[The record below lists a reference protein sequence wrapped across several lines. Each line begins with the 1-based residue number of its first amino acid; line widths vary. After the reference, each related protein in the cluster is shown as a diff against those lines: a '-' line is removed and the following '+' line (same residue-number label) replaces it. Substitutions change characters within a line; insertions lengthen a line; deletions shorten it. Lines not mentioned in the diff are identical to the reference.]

1 MNKRTVFLS
10 LVLAMSML
18 LFGCGGSEHP
28 TETTAE
34 ATEPTL
40 STQTTEPAEETGAEP
55 SIPHET
61 HIPESSIITDEEAK
75 EQDYTPYY
83 DLLAPSNE
91 GNALRDAMNCSFTK
105 PEQMN
110 LAYVFYGSLTSDGW
124 DSLPEE
130 AAAELE
136 AAGFTRNLELQIR
149 PAKELEKILKDSFGI
164 SLKDVKSGIPDSWV
178 YLKSQDCYYTNHS
191 DALGF
196 PEFTI
201 TWAEKISDNRV
212 ELSYTIESDHWYDS
226 ASKDYLDHPN
236 MLMLLEFS
244 EDGNCKILSNYP
256 VPSK

>member
-1 MNKRTVFLS
+1 MKKQTVFLS
-10 LVLAMSML
+10 LVLALSML
-18 LFGCGGSEHP
+18 LFGCGSSEHH

-34 ATEPTL
+34 ATEPTQATL
-40 STQTTEPAEETGAEP
+40 ATDPAEETGAEP
-55 SIPHET
+55 SIPQET
-61 HIPESSIITDEEAK
+61 HIPESSIIAEEESK
-75 EQDYTPYY
+75 EQDYTLYY

-91 GNALRDAMNCSFTK
+91 GNPLRDAMNCSFTK

-110 LAYVFYGSLTSDGW
+110 LAYVCYGSLTSDGW

-136 AAGFTRNLELQIR
+136 AAGFNRNLDLQIR

-164 SLKDVKSGIPDSWV
+164 SLKDVESGIPESWV
-178 YLKSQDCYYTNHS
+178 YLKSEDCYYTNHS

-201 TWAEKISDNRV
+201 TCAEKITDNRV
-212 ELSYTIESDHWYDS
+212 ELSYTIESDRWYDT
-226 ASKDYLDHPN
+226 ASRDYLDHPN
-236 MLMLLEFS
+236 MLMLLEFNA
-244 EDGNCKILSNYP
+244 DGSCRILSNYL